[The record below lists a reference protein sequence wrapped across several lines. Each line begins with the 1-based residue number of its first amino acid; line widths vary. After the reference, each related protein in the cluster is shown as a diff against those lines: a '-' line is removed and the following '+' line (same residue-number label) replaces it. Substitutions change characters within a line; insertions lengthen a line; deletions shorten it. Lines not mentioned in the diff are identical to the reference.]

1 MLKLLKSYIFYTL
14 ISCFFVLPV
23 KKHTRYFIL
32 YAFSFIL
39 QVFYML
45 PYSVSLFFLM
55 YTQCTLSD
63 FYTFHSHVC
72 CTGCRWVYSRLLHSF
87 VLSLSHL
94 FFFCELP
101 VSSTIRCIFYYTLI
115 SPILTGDFLSQHC
128 TFFMV
133 RI

>member
-39 QVFYML
+39 QAPYRL
-45 PYSVSLFFLM
+45 PYSVLLSFLM
-55 YTQCTLSD
+55 YTQCTLSVSD
-63 FYTFHSHVC
+63 IDHSYVFY
-72 CTGCRWVYSRLLHSF
+72 TGCRWVYSRLLRSF

-101 VSSTIRCIFYYTLI
+101 VSSTIRCIFYHTLI

-128 TFFMV
+128 TFFMF